1 MVLGF
6 LAAAWAALVAL
17 LAFAPDV
24 FEQTLKQ
31 LPFADPHPFE
41 LVFVAALS
49 VVLMSVAVGVVLGW
63 RWTFWLMVAAFL
75 AGLLR
80 LPASVLELT
89 GAISLTWPCL
99 GCSASG
105 HDRRSPIHDRDA
117 ARLSPRRPLGE
128 LLRRP
133 SELSVIGIH
142 SRSDPRQRQ
151 VRAAPDR
158 CRRQLT
164 V

>member
-1 MVLGF
+1 MGRTYSVSLARHMPRLNRTQVMVLGF

-49 VVLMSVAVGVVLGW
+49 VVLMIVAVGVVLRW

-89 GAISLTWPCL
+89 GAISLHGPAWYAVLQGTIGVVQFTIAIAML
-99 GCSASG
+99 RGY
-105 HDRRSPIHDRDA
+105 RRGGPWGSF
-117 ARLSPRRPLGE
+117 
-128 LLRRP
+128 
-133 SELSVIGIH
+133 
-142 SRSDPRQRQ
+142 
-151 VRAAPDR
+151 
-158 CRRQLT
+158 
-164 V
+164 